1 MNLTGILKSILLV
14 VASLFI
20 WTTPITFTQVVG
32 YGIAL
37 VGMFY
42 YSLPPEGMGSHMKT
56 LEAWVGHVSI
66 PALGPSTREDILRKA
81 QELIEV
87 GDGYLRAGGNMI
99 GVDIVRI
106 SPVEEVM
113 ERGRPGHGEE
123 KKDAGSGEGS
133 KEEIANDKPEGR
145 QD

>member
-1 MNLTGILKSILLV
+1 MNLTGILKSIILV

-32 YGIAL
+32 WGIAL

-42 YSLPPEGMGSHMKT
+42 YSLPPEGMAPHVKV
-56 LEAWVGHVSI
+56 LEAWVGHVSV

-81 QELIEV
+81 QELLQRGTGYV
-87 GDGYLRAGGNMI
+87 RAAGDLI
-99 GVDIVRI
+99 GVDLVRI
-106 SPVEEVM
+106 SPGGEVI
-113 ERGRPGHGEE
+113 ERGRPGRDEE
-123 KKDAGSGEGS
+123 DKMAGSGEGS
-133 KEEIANDKPEGR
+133 TEEIANDKAEGR